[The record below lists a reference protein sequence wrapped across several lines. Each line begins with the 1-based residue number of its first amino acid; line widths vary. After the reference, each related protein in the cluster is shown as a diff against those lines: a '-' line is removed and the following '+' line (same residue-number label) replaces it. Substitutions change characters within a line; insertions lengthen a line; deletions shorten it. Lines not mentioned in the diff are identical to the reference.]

1 MRSLKLIALY
11 NIGKGTLL
19 LLVGASLIF
28 LNSREKWLDAISN
41 WASDEILLDHSHFFN
56 AVLTSLQS
64 VVEGEALV
72 VTGIIALV
80 YATILYV
87 QGIGVYLQQRW
98 AEYLMVFATAAL
110 IPLEVRHIWHRPGI
124 AGVAILVVN
133 CYIVWFLYSLL
144 RRGPAMEK
152 EIPSPQETPV
162 EMR

>member
-19 LLVGASLIF
+19 LIVGASLIF

-41 WASDEILLDHSHFFN
+41 WAADEILLDHSHLFK
-56 AVLTSLQS
+56 AVLGKLQS

-72 VTGIIALV
+72 VTGIIALI

-98 AEYLMVFATAAL
+98 AEYLMVCATAAL
-110 IPLEVRHIWHRPGI
+110 IPLEVHHLWYRPGI
-124 AGVAILVVN
+124 VGGGILVVN
-133 CYIVWFLYSLL
+133 CYIVWFLYALL
-144 RRGPAMEK
+144 RRGPAEDN
-152 EIPSPQETPV
+152 EVRARQEV
-162 EMR
+162 ETR